1 MYFKTS
7 LCISQVYA
15 IFIFKTKFYWK
26 KYEKSQKILGKKKRT
41 LMSGQEWEAEGS
53 LESQTMEWLQRI
65 QKCKLV
71 SYLK

>member
-1 MYFKTS
+1 M
-7 LCISQVYA
+7 
-15 IFIFKTKFYWK
+15 KFYWK